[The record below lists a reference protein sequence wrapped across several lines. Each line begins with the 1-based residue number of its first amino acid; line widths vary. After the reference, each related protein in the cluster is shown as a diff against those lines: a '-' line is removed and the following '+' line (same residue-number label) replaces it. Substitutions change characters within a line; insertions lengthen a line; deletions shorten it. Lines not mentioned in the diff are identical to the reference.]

1 MRPPHLFLDL
11 DGTLTD
17 PRNGIVGSITH
28 ALSVLGRPVPT
39 AESLL
44 QFIGPPLGRV
54 FQTMLGTEDP
64 DIIRAAVTA
73 YREHFTSVGILE
85 NRPYPQIPESLN
97 SLRGLGYVLYVV
109 TSKPRVYAVRIVE
122 HFDLAKHFTSVYG
135 PALDD
140 LNGEK
145 ATLIR
150 TALTNEGIDSSAATM
165 VGDRGEDVRGARENG
180 VGAIGVTWGFGTP
193 EELKDADRIVHSPS
207 ELVGW
212 ASEHLKGYE
221 PSS

>member
-17 PRNGIVGSITH
+17 PRDGITGSITH
-28 ALSVLGRPVPT
+28 ALSALGRPAPT
-39 AESLL
+39 VESLTR
-44 QFIGPPLGRV
+44 FIGPPLGRV
-54 FQTMLGTEDP
+54 FQALLATEDP
-64 DIIRAAVTA
+64 EVIRAAVAA

-85 NRPYPQIPESLN
+85 NRPYPQVPETLKSLY
-97 SLRGLGYVLYVV
+97 GLGYTLYVV

-122 HFDLAKHFTSVYG
+122 YLDLAKYFTSVYG

-140 LNGEK
+140 HNGDK

-150 TALTNEGIDSSAATM
+150 NALTHEGINPSAATM

-180 VGAIGVTWGFGTP
+180 VGTIGVTWGFGTP

-212 ASEHLKGYE
+212 ATGG
-221 PSS
+221 